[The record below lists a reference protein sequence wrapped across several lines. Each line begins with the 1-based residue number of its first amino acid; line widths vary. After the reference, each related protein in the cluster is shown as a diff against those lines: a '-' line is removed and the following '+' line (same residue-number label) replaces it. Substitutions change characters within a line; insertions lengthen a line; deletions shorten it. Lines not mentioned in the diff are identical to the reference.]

1 MFEKTALLV
10 QQGFPNYGVLD
21 FHYCPHKTVFTGC
34 TELPPFCA
42 VCVCA
47 LTRVGGQSPMYMCP
61 AQYAVQLPCW
71 SKSRCVGATSAV
83 GRRSCKKELWVASGQ
98 YCFKMVAVACGPAS
112 KHGHGNESFWH
123 RRTTQ
128 LPQAS
133 KADCNKAWILRL
145 LLYLHCILIFMR

>member
-1 MFEKTALLV
+1 MVCWTSIIAPTKLYL
-10 QQGFPNYGVLD
+10 QGVLS
-21 FHYCPHKTVFTGC
+21 FHHFA
-34 TELPPFCA
+34 L
-42 VCVCA
+42 CVCA

-145 LLYLHCILIFMR
+145 MISCSSICNACSSSCADGQRRTH